1 MIVFRIEDQIRES
14 SVRAIQELRSIG
26 VEPILLT
33 GDNLEAANK
42 VAKAVGIV
50 SVYSGLHPEEKS
62 KIIKQLKN
70 NQIHSAMVGDG
81 INDAPALASADVG
94 IAMGGGSDIA
104 ISTADVVLVN
114 GDIQRIVDLI
124 RIGKDTVLNIRQNF
138 GWALGYN
145 LLGIPIAAS
154 GLLAPWVSGAAM
166 AFSSISVVF
175 NALRMSRWK

>member
-1 MIVFRIEDQIRES
+1 M
-14 SVRAIQELRSIG
+14 
-26 VEPILLT
+26 
-33 GDNLEAANK
+33 
-42 VAKAVGIV
+42 GIS
-50 SVYSGLHPEEKS
+50 SVYSGLLPEEKA
-62 KIIKQLKN
+62 KIMKQLKVAN
-70 NQIHSAMVGDG
+70 VHTAMVGDG